1 MSFETIAVWS
11 VLLNYNWRS
20 FRSNQIMNN
29 FGYRYLV
36 RCRVSCIDLMMI
48 KISLLLLFG
57 IYVEIAD
64 LTLTNITLCIYWSC
78 WDWLIRVDF
87 NVIVGMKIWLKVT
100 WFFLMKDTLKI
111 FSATVKS
118 CWWQLQHVGDSI
130 FMLVQLLGCWWH
142 KRPKLS
148 PTLM

>member
-1 MSFETIAVWS
+1 MKISPNECGIIAVLS
-11 VLLNYNWRS
+11 VLLNYYWRS
-20 FRSNQIMNN
+20 LRSDQIMNN
-29 FGYRYLV
+29 FRYRYLV
-36 RCRVSCIDLMMI
+36 RCRVSRIDLMMI
-48 KISLLLLFG
+48 KISLLLLLFG

-111 FSATVKS
+111 ISATVIS
-118 CWWQLQHVGDSI
+118 ATTFCWWQLQHVGDSI
-130 FMLVQLLGCWWH
+130 FMLV
-142 KRPKLS
+142 
-148 PTLM
+148 